1 MGTSDISS
9 PDGEESS
16 VRSEFESNGSLRE
29 PFAEKEKRERE
40 REEKRTVWIGVVGL
54 SSDALI
60 QICFSEFSSESW
72 TELSEKKRQFFL
84 SMSLFVN

>member
-40 REEKRTVWIGVVGL
+40 KRNGPCGSE
-54 SSDALI
+54 SSD
-60 QICFSEFSSESW
+60 
-72 TELSEKKRQFFL
+72 
-84 SMSLFVN
+84 